1 MPDQLAASSPALSDA
16 FPVLLGPV
24 RIEYR
29 FTATELLVRVFP
41 DEWAVDTFE
50 EQLTAGEQDL
60 ALRYWRDYWQAGGD
74 PAGRLAAWRDLTSH
88 VGPGRAAHVI
98 DVRRPRNPGDE
109 PHPASPRQVVL
120 VVAETDPLPAAD
132 RAAGVTYWRAVYRA
146 GGAAAAI
153 RAADTALDAA
163 VGATR
168 AARIRS
174 RRPAGLDRG

>member
-1 MPDQLAASSPALSDA
+1 MPDQLAGTSPALSDA

-60 ALRYWRDYWQAGGD
+60 ALRYWSAYWLAAGD
-74 PAGRLAAWRDLTSH
+74 PTGRLTAWRHLTPH

-98 DVRRPRNPGDE
+98 DVRRPRKP
-109 PHPASPRQVVL
+109 
-120 VVAETDPLPAAD
+120 
-132 RAAGVTYWRAVYRA
+132 
-146 GGAAAAI
+146 
-153 RAADTALDAA
+153 
-163 VGATR
+163 
-168 AARIRS
+168 
-174 RRPAGLDRG
+174 